1 MRRFITLVLTAV
13 TSVAIAAPSAGSQS
27 TMKDDQF
34 WAIVEMARGPGGER
48 MHAERLADRLR
59 ELSADQVLAFSI
71 QFDTLVRA
79 ADSGPIWAAGVLLN
93 AGHGSDD
100 GFLYFRR
107 WLIGQGRSTYFAAL
121 SDPDVLANAPVLL
134 SDGRPSAE
142 WESYGT
148 DAEDVYQAKTQR
160 PLHEDMASQLPA
172 PAPRFSD
179 EWHWADFDDSYMLNS
194 LPRLWARYG
203 QYKVAADQQARE
215 YIREREEQAA
225 KAEAYVAGLGT
236 IKAGVV
242 LVHRRFGSGTVVGVE
257 PSHSGFHVSI
267 KFQQGVE
274 LLQLNSYTQHEF
286 TRPSP

>member
-1 MRRFITLVLTAV
+1 MLAAI
-13 TSVAIAAPSAGSQS
+13 TSVAIGAPFAGLQS

-34 WAIVEMARGPGGER
+34 WAIVEMARGSGGESE
-48 MHAERLADRLR
+48 HAERLAERLK
-59 ELSADQVLAFSI
+59 ELSADQVLAFAI

-121 SDPDVLANAPVLL
+121 SDPDMLADAPVLW

-148 DAEDVYQAKTQR
+148 DAADVYRAKTQR
-160 PLHEDMASQLPA
+160 HLYEDVATRIPSSVPQY
-172 PAPRFSD
+172 SD

-203 QYKVAADQQARE
+203 QHKVAADKQTRD

-225 KAEAYVAGLGT
+225 KAEAYVGGLGT
-236 IKAGVV
+236 IKAGIV

-257 PSHSGFHVSI
+257 PSHSGFHVTI
-267 KFQQGVE
+267 RFQQGVE
-274 LLQLNSYTQHEF
+274 LLQINSFTLHEF
-286 TRPSP
+286 ALASPSL